1 MQGRFWSKFS
11 TVCCQASHCNVY
23 SHVMLVYHV
32 FSLFHLFPPLPPPIL
47 GLLNSKKSVSQG
59 DGMPRGGPGLR
70 VAELR
75 RTAVSYL
82 LTHHLAHPHHLV
94 PVSLAIMASPSKSA
108 HVVTSPTSPD
118 VVTPKKR
125 RRAATPESPSVLSPA
140 LSVVTV
146 RSSAS
151 RASRS
156 RLSRSPG
163 SPRLRQTNINLRS
176 LYSAYSKEE
185 RVREI
190 AFLRATSEVSKPQQM
205 KSPCCVHVCMGRD
218 IHLGACI
225 APKISMLPLLVQTL
239 MHHGASF
246 YPIGEP

>member
-1 MQGRFWSKFS
+1 MGC
-11 TVCCQASHCNVY
+11 VEAV
-23 SHVMLVYHV
+23 
-32 FSLFHLFPPLPPPIL
+32 
-47 GLLNSKKSVSQG
+47 
-59 DGMPRGGPGLR
+59 PGLWL
-70 VAELR
+70 AELR

-82 LTHHLAHPHHLV
+82 LSHHLAHTHHFV

-108 HVVTSPTSPD
+108 HVVTSLAPPD

-125 RRAATPESPSVLSPA
+125 RRAAAPESPSVLSPA

-146 RSSAS
+146 SSCASPAS
-151 RASRS
+151 RWG
-156 RLSRSPG
+156 LSRSPG

-176 LYSAYSKEE
+176 LYTAYSKEE
-185 RVREI
+185 RVPEI
-190 AFLRATSEVSKPQQM
+190 AFLRATSQDSKPQQM

-218 IHLGACI
+218 IHMGACI

-239 MHHGASF
+239 LHHEAGF